1 MIYAFY
7 LKKNPKILLSEKD
20 KTNTEDVSN
29 VTIFTTT
36 DVVESKIFTP
46 KNKDMNQAIKQC
58 KYF

>member
-1 MIYAFY
+1 MHFTW
-7 LKKNPKILLSEKD
+7 KRKPKILLSEKD

-46 KNKDMNQAIKQC
+46 KNKDMYPAIKQC

>member
-1 MIYAFY
+1 MHFTR
-7 LKKNPKILLSEKD
+7 KKTPKILLSEKD

-36 DVVESKIFTP
+36 DVVESNIFTP
-46 KNKDMNQAIKQC
+46 KTKDMNPAIKQC